1 MGGRGNYVAAFV
13 VWFRGLL
20 LALCVRLSRSPGLDL
35 FGFKETAFYHVLGF
49 ISIISLSVTH
59 RFLPVRT
66 PTHCSLLIDH
76 LMEDFMLRLVPRLC
90 DNYGL
95 QLPVQGA
102 GHTAGPTQQTPLGGG
117 RLTSLRL
124 TCGPS
129 VQALQINQLCIYQD
143 KHYFVC
149 RPIW

>member
-1 MGGRGNYVAAFV
+1 MGVRGNYVSAFV
-13 VWFRGLL
+13 VWFHGLL

-66 PTHCSLLIDH
+66 PTHCSLLIDQ
-76 LMEDFMLRLVPRLC
+76 LMEYFMLCLVPRLC

-117 RLTSLRL
+117 RLTQKSTTDLR
-124 TCGPS
+124 TFSAGAS
-129 VQALQINQLCIYQD
+129 NQTAVYL
-143 KHYFVC
+143 
-149 RPIW
+149 PG